1 MGTVAS
7 AGTALADW
15 RQHFDVNFFSLVTAL
30 RAALPAL
37 RKSERGGR
45 VVFVS
50 SGSAVGGL
58 AGWAPYNA
66 AKVRGARR
74 MPVIPND

>member
-1 MGTVAS
+1 MGNIAS

-66 AKVRGARR
+66 SKVRRVSSVPA
-74 MPVIPND
+74 ILSD